1 MRPATHGKAMTI
13 SLQKKIFGG
22 FLLAT
27 LISVLVGVVGW
38 GSMTMLKNSMDRI
51 GNVDVPGLESI
62 SEISKYQAR
71 VTTSIRTL
79 LNPSLSRTARSA
91 EYEKIEDALKKAE
104 GQIQKF
110 NSLPKDD
117 RVAPLWQNFLDS
129 RQTWVADARECMR
142 ISHLIDAIAID
153 NPQKLALDA
162 EHYFGTYKAWTA
174 SVSKSV
180 LEGEKMEAAQDVAGL
195 DFGRWLSG
203 LQSDNQEVTAARDQV
218 IRQLEEVLRAVASI
232 ADFLAIDEAALAKD
246 VYTAE
251 VLPSIENI
259 QQHVDKLTA
268 PISNALHLF
277 ENLYTYEQEKFAAS
291 FAQSETLLKQIVDS
305 TREEVRQGLILA
317 YDTSRKAE
325 LALLVFILAGTLI
338 SLLMGILI
346 TRNVTLPVRSS
357 IRELS
362 SASAGIE
369 KASVA
374 VTEAGQGLAEDAAKQ
389 AAAIEETSASIEQVA
404 SMSRQNAAN
413 ASQAS
418 QTMDETRALLDK
430 TNDFMEQLT
439 RAMAEIS
446 TASTETAKIIKNI
459 DEIAFQTNLLAL
471 NAAVEAARAGEAG
484 AGFAVVADEVRN
496 LAMRAAEAAR
506 NTALMIEKTVT
517 RIRTG
522 TDIVENTIA
531 AFGKVSSGVKSS
543 ISLFGEIKNASNE
556 QAQGIGQINKAI
568 AEIET
573 ITQQNA
579 ANADGYFQTSLQM
592 EAYAADLKQILQSL
606 TAMVGAGQSAS
617 RNGAA
622 PAIAPVAHPPPLLD
636 SPPQVL
642 NCWEFKKCGR
652 EAGGAKAGELGVCP
666 AYPDHGSDCARK
678 AGTLCG
684 GKVQG
689 SFARKIVN
697 CQQCDFYR
705 SKNYGQR
712 RSRT

>member
-1 MRPATHGKAMTI
+1 MQEAYGITMTI

-27 LISVLVGVVGW
+27 LISVLVGIVGW
-38 GSMTMLKNSMDRI
+38 GSMTMIKASVDRI
-51 GNVDVPGLESI
+51 GNVDVPYLESI

-79 LNPSLSRTARSA
+79 LNPSLSRTDRSA
-91 EYEKIEDALKKAE
+91 EYEKIENALQQAA

-110 NSLPKDD
+110 NGLPKDD
-117 RVAPLWQNFLDS
+117 EVEPLWRDFLAS
-129 RQTWVADARECMR
+129 RQAWEADARECMR
-142 ISHLIDAIAID
+142 ISHLIDEIAID

-174 SVSKSV
+174 AVSKSV
-180 LEGEKMEAAQDVAGL
+180 LEGEKMAAAQDVVTL
-195 DFGRWLSG
+195 DFGKWLTA
-203 LQSDNQEVTAARDQV
+203 LQSDNKEVTAARDNV
-218 IRQLEEVLRAVASI
+218 IRQLDGVLHAVASI
-232 ADFLAIDEAALAKD
+232 ADFMAIDETALAKD

-268 PISNALHLF
+268 PINNALQLF
-277 ENLYTYEQEKFAAS
+277 ENLYIHEQEKFSVS
-291 FAQSETLLKQIVDS
+291 FVQSEDLLKNIIDRI
-305 TREEVRQGLILA
+305 REEVQGDILLA
-317 YDTSRKAE
+317 NQTSRKAE
-325 LALLVFILAGTLI
+325 LALLVFLLFGTLV

-357 IRELS
+357 IKELAA
-362 SASAGIE
+362 ASIGIE
-369 KASVA
+369 KVSVA

-389 AAAIEETSASIEQVA
+389 AAAIEETSASMEEVA
-404 SMSRQNAAN
+404 SMSRQNAEN

-418 QTMDETRALLDK
+418 QAMDETRALLDK

-439 RAMAEIS
+439 RSMAEIS
-446 TASTETAKIIKNI
+446 SASMETAKIVKNI

-471 NAAVEAARAGEAG
+471 NAAVEAARAGAAG

-506 NTALMIEKTVT
+506 NTAVMIEKTVT
-517 RIRTG
+517 RIKTG
-522 TDIVENTIA
+522 TDIVKNTIE
-531 AFGKVSSGVKSS
+531 AFSKVNAGVKNS

-556 QAQGIGQINKAI
+556 QAQGIGQINTAI
-568 AEIET
+568 TEIET

-592 EAYAADLKQILQSL
+592 EAYAGNLQQILRALS
-606 TAMVGAGQSAS
+606 AMVGDGQSGSQPGPAEE
-617 RNGAA
+617 RA
-622 PAIAPVAHPPPLLD
+622 PAEPPLLHA
-636 SPPQVL
+636 PQQTL
-642 NCWEFKKCGR
+642 NCWEFKNCGR
-652 EAGGAKAGELGVCP
+652 EAGGALAGELGVCP
-666 AYPDHGSDCARK
+666 AYPDHGTTCARK

-684 GKVQG
+684 GTVQG
-689 SFARKIVN
+689 SFAKKIIN
-697 CQQCDFYR
+697 CKQCDFYR
-705 SKNYGQR
+705 SKYYGER
-712 RSRT
+712 NISV

>member
-1 MRPATHGKAMTI
+1 MQETYGKTMPI

-22 FLLAT
+22 FLLST
-27 LISVLVGVVGW
+27 LISVLVGIVGW
-38 GSMTMLKNSMDRI
+38 GSMTMIKASMDSI
-51 GNVDVPGLESI
+51 GTVDVPYLESI

-79 LNPSLSRTARSA
+79 LNPSLSRTNRSA
-91 EYEKIEDALKKAE
+91 EYEKIDDALTKAAE
-104 GQIQKF
+104 QIQKF
-110 NSLPKDD
+110 NSLPKNEQIE
-117 RVAPLWQNFLDS
+117 PLWRDFLAS
-129 RQTWVADARECMR
+129 RQTWEADARECMK
-142 ISHLIDAIAID
+142 ISHLIDEIAID

-180 LEGEKMEAAQDVAGL
+180 LEGEKMAAAQDVAAL
-195 DFGRWLSG
+195 DFGKWLTG
-203 LQSDNQEVTAARDQV
+203 LQSDNKEVTAARDKV
-218 IRQLEEVLRAVASI
+218 IGQLGEVLRAVVSI

-268 PISNALHLF
+268 PINNALHLF
-277 ENLYTYEQEKFAAS
+277 ENLYGYEQEKFSVS
-291 FAQSETLLKQIVDS
+291 FAQSENLLKKIVDS
-305 TREEVRQGLILA
+305 TREEVQEDILLA
-317 YDTSRKAE
+317 YKTSKKAE
-325 LALLVFILAGTLI
+325 LALLAFLLFGTFV

-357 IRELS
+357 IKELAA
-362 SASAGIE
+362 ASVGIE
-369 KASVA
+369 KVSVA

-389 AAAIEETSASIEQVA
+389 AAAIEETSASMEEVA
-404 SMSRQNAAN
+404 SMSRQNAEN

-418 QTMDETRALLDK
+418 LSMDETRALLDK

-439 RAMAEIS
+439 RSMTEIS
-446 TASTETAKIIKNI
+446 TASMETAKIVKNI

-471 NAAVEAARAGEAG
+471 NAAVEAARAGAAG

-506 NTALMIEKTVT
+506 NTAVMIEKTVT
-517 RIRTG
+517 RIKAG
-522 TDIVENTIA
+522 TDIVKNTSD
-531 AFGKVSSGVKSS
+531 AFGKVNAGVKNS

-556 QAQGIGQINKAI
+556 QAMGIGQINTAI

-592 EAYAADLKQILQSL
+592 EAYAGNLQQILQALS
-606 TAMVGAGQSAS
+606 AMVGDGHSARQSA
-617 RNGAA
+617 
-622 PAIAPVAHPPPLLD
+622 PARDQETAPVDPPRLHA
-636 SPPQVL
+636 PQQTL
-642 NCWEFKKCGR
+642 NCWEFKNCGR
-652 EAGGAKAGELGVCP
+652 EEGGAKAGELGVCP
-666 AYPDHGSDCARK
+666 AYPDHGTTCARK

-689 SFARKIVN
+689 AFAKKIIN
-697 CQQCDFYR
+697 CKQCDFYR
-705 SKNYGQR
+705 SKNYGEKN
-712 RSRT
+712 